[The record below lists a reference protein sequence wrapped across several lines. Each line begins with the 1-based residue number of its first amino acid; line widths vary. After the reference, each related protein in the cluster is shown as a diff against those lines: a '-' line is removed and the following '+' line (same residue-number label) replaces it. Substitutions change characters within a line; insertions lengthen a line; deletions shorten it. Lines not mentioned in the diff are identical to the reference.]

1 MTTPLEITDDLLVSE
16 LWARDVRF
24 IRGKKP
30 DHPPLLN
37 PTELIAALAESH
49 DSRVGLS
56 LIPLFLQY
64 PEFAAYAREAAKT
77 IPSPAQFLLQCY
89 YTAAVWLEKKFLSR
103 TSSLPDFFSRELG
116 LTPTDNSDEN
126 LRALGKRHQE
136 LSGEKLNW
144 QGSYEHAADVWLK
157 ELELQKA

>member
-1 MTTPLEITDDLLVSE
+1 MTVALPLTDDQLVSE

-30 DHPPLLN
+30 NHPPLLN

-49 DSRVGLS
+49 DARVGLA

-64 PEFAAYAREAAKT
+64 PDFATYVRKAAKT
-77 IPSPAQFLLQCY
+77 ISAPARLLLQCY
-89 YTAAVWLEKKFLSR
+89 YSAAIWLEQKYLLR
-103 TSSLPDFFSRELG
+103 TPSLPDLFSDELG
-116 LTPTDNSDEN
+116 LTPADNPDEN
-126 LRALGKRHQE
+126 LLALGKRHQE

-144 QGSYEHAADVWLK
+144 QG
-157 ELELQKA
+157 